1 MGKEA
6 MSRLLGKISLA
17 LVATLVW
24 AASPARLALRPWCR
38 RGCAGLLLPTP
49 DRRLRFALSGSGRS
63 PRLPPAR
70 QPANSKAGKRPGR
83 YVPSPAQVLLLA
95 GQGGPGGHLL
105 KDLHTIARSRRWPE
119 KVGQA
124 LRRPCAAC
132 FATRQRAR
140 GALFARMCCCQLRES
155 ASYFCEEVRR
165 GCCVQLCSRC
175 KWQTEQAAE
184 S

>member
-1 MGKEA
+1 MGEKEVFKEK

-95 GQGGPGGHLL
+95 GQGGAGGHLL

-124 LRRPCAAC
+124 LRHPCAAC

-140 GALFARMCCCQLRES
+140 AAHFSHECVVVSCANLLHIS
-155 ASYFCEEVRR
+155 AKR
-165 GCCVQLCSRC
+165 
-175 KWQTEQAAE
+175 
-184 S
+184 

>member
-1 MGKEA
+1 MGKEK

-83 YVPSPAQVLLLA
+83 YVPSPAQVLLLT
-95 GQGGPGGHLL
+95 GQGGPGGYLL

-124 LRRPCAAC
+124 LRHPCAAC

-140 GALFARMCCCQLRES
+140 RTFRTNVLLSAARICFIFLRRGE
-155 ASYFCEEVRR
+155 A
-165 GCCVQLCSRC
+165 GCCVQLCTGC

>member
-6 MSRLLGKISLA
+6 MSRLLGKISLS

-70 QPANSKAGKRPGR
+70 QVQGWQKAGPVRPE
-83 YVPSPAQVLLLA
+83 S
-95 GQGGPGGHLL
+95 
-105 KDLHTIARSRRWPE
+105 RSSAAASWPRW
-119 KVGQA
+119 
-124 LRRPCAAC
+124 
-132 FATRQRAR
+132 T
-140 GALFARMCCCQLRES
+140 
-155 ASYFCEEVRR
+155 
-165 GCCVQLCSRC
+165 
-175 KWQTEQAAE
+175 
-184 S
+184 